1 MSQHSA
7 TEQDFIKTLV
17 IQDILLMN
25 SEHNVYNL
33 HNNQELVIDFK
44 KESDFGL
51 IVENDFI
58 IFELAIGLD
67 ILDESTPDSLL
78 LSSKAKFAG
87 VYSYDKNNLS
97 DTDIEKFSKTFFQY
111 AAITHIMAFCREHFS
126 SILVK
131 SGYPRIILPLIN
143 LLDEDAQKEASKQL
157 EKKAKES

>member
-33 HNNQELVIDFK
+33 YNNQELVIDFK
-44 KESDFGL
+44 KESDFELIIEDDL
-51 IVENDFI
+51 IV
-58 IFELAIGLD
+58 FEVGICLD
-67 ILDESTPDSLL
+67 ILDKNKDDNILI
-78 LSSKAKFAG
+78 SSKAKFAG

-97 DTDIEKFSKTFFQY
+97 DVDIEEFSKTFFQY

-126 SILVK
+126 SILLK
-131 SGYPRIILPLIN
+131 SGYPRIILPLVN
-143 LLDEDAQKEASKQL
+143 FLDEDAQKAASKQL
-157 EKKAKES
+157 EDKTKES